1 MAGSS
6 KILTLSYGAFSCS
19 LEGFDDPFETM
30 KAIDGYVRDL
40 AGDDRDLQA
49 DPPIPDA
56 AVLADIAGRG
66 IAGRVVSV
74 EHQGGI
80 VLRAEETTHG
90 HAPVAS
96 PRSGGA
102 AGDAAG
108 TEMPGELEDTLAA
121 LLADAVA
128 DVPRAGAEDAAPP
141 QPARASRVLKVKR
154 ADFEVAQAE
163 GLLEEIA
170 EDETGLGNIPDAAC
184 HEGIGRGEQPDTG
197 REPACL
203 ADGPD
208 RASSADMSQESDLA
222 RIFDEADSQM
232 TAPETSRR
240 RNTIQHLR
248 AALAAT
254 RAQKEGRA
262 EATRTPNANPG
273 RGDLTAALRPRRP
286 APVAAAR
293 ARPRLEEPLL
303 APLRLA
309 PEQRVDAGRAAVR
322 PRRIIAPQPGMRE
335 AIGEG
340 FVAFARELGATAL
353 PDLLEAAAAY
363 LADAEGCAQFSR
375 PKLMAMLKQVEQE
388 GFSREEGLRSFGRL
402 LHEGKLR
409 KLSDGRFAV
418 TGKTRFRAEAR
429 HRAG

>member
-40 AGDDRDLQA
+40 AGDDRDLRA
-49 DPPIPDA
+49 GPPLPDA

-66 IAGRVVSV
+66 IAGRVVSF
-74 EHQGGI
+74 EHQGAI
-80 VLRAEETTHG
+80 VPRPEETPQG
-90 HAPVAS
+90 HAPV
-96 PRSGGA
+96 PA

-108 TEMPGELEDTLAA
+108 TEMPGDLADTLVA
-121 LLADAVA
+121 LLADAAA
-128 DVPRAGAEDAAPP
+128 DVPRAGAGDAAPP
-141 QPARASRVLKVKR
+141 RSARAFRVLRVKR
-154 ADFEVAQAE
+154 ADFEVAKAE

-170 EDETGLGNIPDAAC
+170 GDETGPGNIPDAVC
-184 HEGIGRGEQPDTG
+184 HEGIGPGEQPGTG
-197 REPACL
+197 REAACL
-203 ADGPD
+203 AGGPD
-208 RASSADMSQESDLA
+208 RASFADMSLESDLA

-240 RNTIQHLR
+240 RNTIQQLR

-262 EATRTPNANPG
+262 DATRVPDANPG

-309 PEQRVDAGRAAVR
+309 PEQRVDAGRVAVR
-322 PRRIIAPQPGMRE
+322 SRRIIAPQRGTRE
-335 AIGEG
+335 AIGQG
-340 FVAFARELGATAL
+340 FVAFARDLGATAL

-375 PKLMAMLKQVEQE
+375 PRLMAMLKQVEQE
-388 GFSREEGLRSFGRL
+388 GFSRGEGLRSFGRL

-429 HRAG
+429 HRVRAR